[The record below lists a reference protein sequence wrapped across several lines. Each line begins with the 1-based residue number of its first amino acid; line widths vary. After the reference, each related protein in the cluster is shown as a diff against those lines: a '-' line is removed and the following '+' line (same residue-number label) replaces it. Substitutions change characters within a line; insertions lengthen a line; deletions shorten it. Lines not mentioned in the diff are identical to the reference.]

1 MFNLTTDFYL
11 HIYKAQCF
19 RLLRAHSFCFVSTK
33 KYEKI
38 REDTQK
44 KIKLSL
50 SGRTTKVQVGYFPPP
65 PPLKTLLVH
74 ILLFHIFL

>member
-1 MFNLTTDFYL
+1 MFLCKTTLAFNTPSPPPDIFNKKTPRPPVMFNLTTDFYL

-44 KIKLSL
+44 KLSYL
-50 SGRTTKVQVGYFPPP
+50 
-65 PPLKTLLVH
+65 
-74 ILLFHIFL
+74 